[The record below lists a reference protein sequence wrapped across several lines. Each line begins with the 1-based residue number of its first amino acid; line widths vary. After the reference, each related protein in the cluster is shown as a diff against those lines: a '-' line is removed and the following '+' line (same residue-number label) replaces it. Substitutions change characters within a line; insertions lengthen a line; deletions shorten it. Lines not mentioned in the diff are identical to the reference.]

1 MEQFHVINTLLASA
15 VINNA
20 AAAVLPRTTV
30 AVSAKAN
37 GEVFTVSAANL
48 PALTTAVKAD
58 GSIAGTLADG
68 FSRIYTFLA
77 TLNPVTGTVTKSI
90 VSSEDFATRNM
101 KMSDINYGNVEIV
114 NSFGVQLENTVV
126 IGFLKID
133 TAAADFVPGTTAL
146 DAGTVTTRYINAFG
160 FSGQ

>member
-1 MEQFHVINTLLASA
+1 MEQFQTVNCLLASA

-20 AAAVLPRTTV
+20 AAALLPRTTV
-30 AVSAKAN
+30 SVSAKAN

-48 PALTTAVKAD
+48 PALTTAEKSD

-68 FSRIYTFLA
+68 YSRIYTFLA
-77 TLNPVTGTVTKSI
+77 TLNPETGVVTKSI

-101 KMSDINYGNVEIV
+101 KMSDINYGNVAIV
-114 NSFGVQLENTVV
+114 NSFGTQLDNTVV

-133 TAAADFVPGTTAL
+133 TAGAAFVPGTTAL

-160 FSGQ
+160 FVGQ